1 MKKLL
6 FVAPLVMML
15 SACGAPSVEDFID
28 DPEMLGEVLQEC
40 QMLQA
45 QGKDASSEE
54 CVNAKNAAR
63 QMQKNI
69 MDGVMKDMNSSF
81 QR

>member
-1 MKKLL
+1 MKKML

-15 SACGAPSVEDFID
+15 SACGTPSVEDFID

-40 QMLQA
+40 QMLQM

-54 CVNAKNAAR
+54 CVNAKKAAR
-63 QMQKNI
+63 QMGKNMMNGI
-69 MDGVMKDMNSSF
+69 MKDMNSGF